1 MIFLGKVSLWIIIL
15 LLLSP
20 QPKGPKCAPEP
31 GPLVG
36 PPLSTVWLQIRPV
49 LYTRGSS
56 GVGSGEGLPANQ
68 WGSDSL
74 GSVPASSAPAK
85 TIINIKG

>member
-1 MIFLGKVSLWIIIL
+1 MIFLGKYVSELSSFSSSP
-15 LLLSP
+15 LSP
-20 QPKGPKCAPEP
+20 RGPHVPQNLAIHSVAPDETCP
-31 GPLVG
+31 
-36 PPLSTVWLQIRPV
+36 

-56 GVGSGEGLPANQ
+56 GEGSGERLPANQ